1 VHSHTNSYYMKTN
14 KKNWYK
20 CTFDDIHV
28 VVMAYEINYTEP
40 ANIQISNCN
49 NLNIKVVAYIQQ

>member
-1 VHSHTNSYYMKTN
+1 MKTN